1 MSNTS
6 TTDLGAVTA
15 YADAK
20 AHGYTGTRE
29 EFGQLLANAGINL
42 QAAKEAKEAAAN
54 SASAAA
60 TSAGN
65 AGQSATKANTD
76 ATNAAKSA
84 SNAANSA
91 TASQNSADAAA
102 KSAAAAKKD
111 ADATDMNGHEIK
123 AFMGFSL
130 LNTTE
135 TFTGNHIQCTPG
147 NESPLAVTV
156 QGETVQ
162 AGEGKASPE
171 NIRALSGLG
180 ASGTLTLTAAGGE
193 TRTVEI
199 PLTGPLYTG
208 DDVALDNEGKVV
220 ETHRAVKLTVDG
232 SENWISWTNPR
243 DTADITVPGTIGSLD
258 DIVCSHYSPLA
269 ATLSSDAGLYTV
281 STNNT
286 AEPGKTRIILRH
298 GFKTVALLKEYLKAQ
313 ADAGTPVTFVYKLS
327 AATETPVITE
337 QTVTPLRAIPAED
350 GSCTV
355 SGEAE
360 MTVSYRTPV
369 SSKIREFEKR
379 IAALEAKA

>member
-1 MSNTS
+1 M
-6 TTDLGAVTA
+6 
-15 YADAK
+15 
-20 AHGYTGTRE
+20 
-29 EFGQLLANAGINL
+29 
-42 QAAKEAKEAAAN
+42 N
-54 SASAAA
+54 S
-60 TSAGN
+60 
-65 AGQSATKANTD
+65 
-76 ATNAAKSA
+76 
-84 SNAANSA
+84 
-91 TASQNSADAAA
+91 
-102 KSAAAAKKD
+102 
-111 ADATDMNGHEIK
+111 HEIK

-135 TFTGNHIQCTPG
+135 TFTGNPIQCTPG

-193 TRTVEI
+193 TREVEI

-208 DDVALDNEGKVV
+208 DMVALAADGSVT

-232 SENWISWTNPR
+232 SENWISWTKLR
-243 DTADITVPGTIGSLD
+243 DTADITVPGTIGSLG
-258 DIVCSHYSPLA
+258 DILCSHYSPLA
-269 ATLSSDAGLYTV
+269 GTLSSDAGLYTV
-281 STNNT
+281 STNTT

-298 GFKTVALLKEYLKAQ
+298 GFKTLALFKEYLKAQ
-313 ADAGTPVTFVYKLS
+313 ADAGTPVTFVYKVK
-327 AATETPVITE
+327 AATPTVTE
-337 QTVTPLRAIPAED
+337 QTVTPLRALPAED
-350 GSCTV
+350 GNCTV
-355 SGEAE
+355 SGEGE

>member
-1 MSNTS
+1 MSDTY
-6 TTDLGAVTA
+6 TKDLGAVTA

-42 QAAKEAKEAAAN
+42 QAAKEAKE
-54 SASAAA
+54 SAE
-60 TSAGN
+60 N
-65 AGQSATKANTD
+65 N
-76 ATNAAKSA
+76 
-84 SNAANSA
+84 
-91 TASQNSADAAA
+91 ADAAA
-102 KSAAAAKKD
+102 KSAAAAKDSAVKAAFD
-111 ADATDMNGHEIK
+111 AAANVDSTFLSFYTPDTM
-123 AFMGFSL
+123 
-130 LNTTE
+130 E
-135 TFTGNHIQCTPG
+135 TFTENPITCYPGKGN
-147 NESPLAVTV
+147 PLAVTV
-156 QGETVQ
+156 QGKTTQ
-162 AGEGKASPE
+162 AGEGKASPD

-180 ASGTLTLTAAGGE
+180 ESGTLTLTAEGGE

-208 DDVALDNEGKVV
+208 DDVALDDEGKVV

-232 SENWISWTNPR
+232 SENWIKWTNPG
-243 DTADITVPGTIGSLD
+243 DTADITVPGTIGSLK
-258 DIVCSHYSPLA
+258 DILCSHYSPLEG
-269 ATLSSDAGLYTV
+269 TLSADTGLHTV
-281 STNNT
+281 STNTT
-286 AEPGKTRIILRH
+286 AEPGKTRIIIRY
-298 GFKTVALLKEYLKAQ
+298 GFKTVAQFKEYLKAQ
-313 ADAGTPVTFVYKLS
+313 ADAGTPVTFVYKVKS
-327 AATETPVITE
+327 AAPTVTE